1 MKSKAKHFKEK
12 KKDFFPFFLIISLI
26 IMCICAVY
34 IYKWLNESN
43 HNNEVMEI
51 VKNAVIEENDNN
63 SNTEKKI
70 NFTELKEYN
79 SDIVGWLKVN
89 NTEIDYPVV
98 KYTDNS
104 FYLKHSLDKT
114 YNTHGWIF
122 TDYQVNL
129 DGNDKNITIYGHNIK
144 DGSMFGSLKNILEK
158 DWYKNSENLDVSF
171 ITEDEDAIYRVFS
184 VYQIEKETYYTN
196 NYFKNDSEYES
207 FIQELKSRSI
217 VNFNTDVNID
227 DQILT
232 LSTCATNNNYRVV
245 LHAKKIVNN

>member
-1 MKSKAKHFKEK
+1 MRRKAKHLKEK

-26 IMCICAVY
+26 IMGICAVY
-34 IYKWLNESN
+34 IYNWLNESN
-43 HNNEVMEI
+43 HNDEIMET
-51 VKNAVIEENDNN
+51 VKNAVIVENDDN
-63 SNTEKKI
+63 SNAKETI
-70 NFTELKEYN
+70 NFSELKKYN

-89 NTEIDYPVV
+89 NTEVNYPVV

-104 FYLKHSLDKT
+104 FYLKHSLDKK
-114 YNTHGWIF
+114 YNSHGWIF
-122 TDYQVNL
+122 ADYQVKL

-144 DGSMFGSLKNILEK
+144 DGSMFGSLKNVLQK
-158 DWYKNSENLDVSF
+158 DWYENEENLNISF
-171 ITEDEDAIYRVFS
+171 ITEKEEMTYRVFS

-196 NYFKNDSEYES
+196 NNFKNDSEFES

-217 VNFNTDVNID
+217 TDFNIDVNAD

-245 LHAKKIVNN
+245 VHAKKNV